1 MCAAARVSTCVQC
14 LRGSLRVG
22 LCVSP
27 CQHLR
32 VHTCTHP
39 HTRVW
44 SACGSPCTAR
54 PCRCCRHERPCV
66 RVRVGARG
74 SGGGGGG
81 GCGEA
86 EPSRA
91 GGGRPAGPHLAWP
104 RGGTESGQVKASR
117 AAPRARTRETVLW
130 SPGQGRPRGPAGHH
144 EAASALGRSSGPGR
158 AGAEHP
164 PGLFPT
170 QPGGLSVNSA

>member
-104 RGGTESGQVKASR
+104 RGGRSQVRLRPVGPPLEHGLERRCCGHLVRGDHGALP
-117 AAPRARTRETVLW
+117 ATT
-130 SPGQGRPRGPAGHH
+130 RPRLPWAG
-144 EAASALGRSSGPGR
+144 ALGRAGLGPSTHQASS
-158 AGAEHP
+158 P
-164 PGLFPT
+164 PSP
-170 QPGGLSVNSA
+170 AA